1 MFLVC
6 FAFMSPAIAQN
17 NRVPLNSGGSQTRSG
32 SIITGRAFFED
43 TNEPATRERVQLIVS
58 EALNKPAGRLRIPT
72 AITDQNGQFELKFI
86 AAGDYYVV
94 ARPADEHVTAN
105 ELFPFLHPTGDSA
118 ADAAKL
124 EAFRKQYVKITVD
137 GQNSLTVDLH
147 VWNPH
152 YGRISGHVYD
162 SEGKPAIRSSV
173 HLMPAPGQGVTG
185 ESTPTNEAGEYTF
198 FGLAAGDYIVSA
210 NPPPKSSD
218 QKAPPDFQWLA
229 GAVTYYPSVLQR
241 QESAPVSVISDRET
255 ANIDIHL
262 IPRRLHT
269 IAGVVRMRGSGDPV
283 TAGRLRL
290 VRNQGANVTTVAPSV
305 SYTSSDARGNW
316 SFSNVPDGAY
326 QIVVEPVIPFPDD
339 TNKKFVPNE
348 QAVAVNGDDISD
360 LVIEVSSGIRIS
372 GKISFEGDLPVSVSL
387 IASRRLSPAQ
397 TSITVTSV
405 QRVTDFQLFAAP
417 DGTID
422 LTPHAQPAR
431 LFYVKAIEARGVDLL
446 SSPLEAAEGSDVQD
460 VHILISSQVA
470 TLSGRVL
477 SAEGTPASEVM
488 VTLIPKLGDK
498 RVIGGQP
505 SGRTDAKGEFNVTV
519 PPGEYS
525 MQVARAVKDSQTE
538 ERRFSVSHPDNA
550 QRIALAPGERKVLNI
565 TVQ

>member
-1 MFLVC
+1 MIEPYKRLIRICIFLVC
-6 FAFMSPAIAQN
+6 FAFISSAIAQN
-17 NRVPLNSGGSQTRSG
+17 NQTPLNSGGSQTRSG

-58 EALNKPAGRLRIPT
+58 EALNNPAGRLRIPT
-72 AITDQNGQFELKFI
+72 AITDQNGQFELKFV

-94 ARPADEHVTAN
+94 SRPADEHVTAN

-124 EAFRKQYVKITVD
+124 EAFKKQYVKITVD

-152 YGRISGHVYD
+152 YGRISGHVFD

-173 HLMPAPGQGVTG
+173 HLMPGPGQGVTG
-185 ESTPTNEAGEYTF
+185 ASTPTNEAGEYTF

-218 QKAPPDFQWLA
+218 QQAPPDFQWLA

-262 IPRRLHT
+262 IPRKLHT

-290 VRNQGANVTTVAPSV
+290 IKNQEANVTTVSPSV
-305 SYTSSDARGNW
+305 SFTSSDARGNW
-316 SFSNVPDGAY
+316 SFSNVPDGTY

-339 TNKKFVPNE
+339 TNKEFVPSE
-348 QAVAVNGDDISD
+348 QAVAVRGDNISD

-372 GKISFEGDLPVSVSL
+372 GKISFEGDLPASVSL
-387 IASRRLSPAQ
+387 IA
-397 TSITVTSV
+397 
-405 QRVTDFQLFAAP
+405 
-417 DGTID
+417 
-422 LTPHAQPAR
+422 
-431 LFYVKAIEARGVDLL
+431 
-446 SSPLEAAEGSDVQD
+446 
-460 VHILISSQVA
+460 
-470 TLSGRVL
+470 
-477 SAEGTPASEVM
+477 
-488 VTLIPKLGDK
+488 
-498 RVIGGQP
+498 
-505 SGRTDAKGEFNVTV
+505 
-519 PPGEYS
+519 
-525 MQVARAVKDSQTE
+525 
-538 ERRFSVSHPDNA
+538 
-550 QRIALAPGERKVLNI
+550 
-565 TVQ
+565 